1 MSHPAGREGILAGGL
16 PSPDELWRKGLRRL
30 GIEAR
35 SRERQSVVV
44 VRWLLVLPTA
54 VFGALTIATH
64 SARFLRLTFGDY
76 ALISAA
82 LALAVFAVWA
92 WGWGRERLRIGRTD
106 GRVLLLV
113 LAAGLAGAVM
123 SSIYRLPDM
132 DDFAYVPDAVH
143 YLTYPAE
150 RMGYTIHYGY
160 FGEKSPF
167 TIIEATSQ
175 PFEYVQ
181 ALAAGLLGV
190 EYLTVYYILMVAFA
204 GFCIPLATF
213 LLLAHLTDD
222 TRQAAFAMLMVIGLM
237 TLLGEGKNTPGS
249 LSFTRLFQGKVVL
262 LAAGLPLFAALS
274 LDYLRRP
281 STFVWLILAA
291 TAAAMAGIS
300 TSAYFLIPML
310 ALSLGLAVLVAD
322 GWNRRRL
329 LTVVA
334 YGSSLGY
341 LVGYALYA
349 SRAVSHLLSAGSLAK
364 AWPTSF
370 AGHLAVFLNLECP
383 LTLVVFLASL
393 AVVALLTRGPRRRL
407 LLAWTGVAVLL
418 FLNPFV
424 APLWIARLTGPSI
437 YWRAF
442 YVLPFVGMFGAA
454 MVAILERLPAARRNA
469 GWLLT
474 VSVLA
479 GCLAANL
486 IPGSTSIFRRGG
498 EIGWPAYKL
507 VDEALAVSRAVV
519 ANAPPGVMLAPRE
532 ISGTTPM
539 LRGGYPQLRIRDDT
553 LISWL
558 TGLDRAADAD
568 WRIRASEFT
577 AGQPGFRT
585 DFERIVTST
594 AALETIVLRQ
604 DVYPL
609 VGTLLDGQGFVH
621 QASAGGYR
629 IVWR

>member
-1 MSHPAGREGILAGGL
+1 MSHPLGREGILAGGL
-16 PSPDELWRKGLRRL
+16 PSPHELWRKGLRRL

-35 SRERQSVVV
+35 SHEWQSVVV
-44 VRWLLVLPTA
+44 VRWLMVLPT
-54 VFGALTIATH
+54 VIFGALTIATH
-64 SARFLRLTFGDY
+64 GARFLQLTFRDY

-92 WGWGRERLRIGRTD
+92 WGWGRQRLQIGRTD
-106 GRVLLLV
+106 GRVLVLV

-123 SSIYRLPDM
+123 ASVYRLPDM

-150 RMGYTIHYGY
+150 HMGYTIHYGY
-160 FGEKSPF
+160 FGEKTPF

-281 STFVWLILAA
+281 STFAWLILVPA
-291 TAAAMAGIS
+291 AAAMAGLS
-300 TSAYFLIPML
+300 TTAFFLIPML
-310 ALSLGLAVLVAD
+310 SLSLGVAVLVAD

-349 SRAVSHLLSAGSLAK
+349 SRAVSHLLSAGSQTK
-364 AWPTSF
+364 AWPTTF
-370 AGHLAVFLNLECP
+370 AGHLWLFLNLERP
-383 LTLVVFLASL
+383 VTPVVFIASLVV
-393 AVVALLTRGPRRRL
+393 VCLLMRGPRRRL
-407 LLAWTGVAVLL
+407 LLAWIAVAALL
-418 FLNPFV
+418 FLNPIV
-424 APLWIARLTGPSI
+424 APLWITRLTGPSI

-454 MVAILERLPAARRNA
+454 MIAILERLPAARRNA

-507 VDEALAVSRAVV
+507 VDEALAVSRAVM

-553 LISWL
+553 LIGWL

-577 AGQPGFRT
+577 AGQPGFQT

-609 VGTLLDGQGFVH
+609 VGPLLAGQGFVH